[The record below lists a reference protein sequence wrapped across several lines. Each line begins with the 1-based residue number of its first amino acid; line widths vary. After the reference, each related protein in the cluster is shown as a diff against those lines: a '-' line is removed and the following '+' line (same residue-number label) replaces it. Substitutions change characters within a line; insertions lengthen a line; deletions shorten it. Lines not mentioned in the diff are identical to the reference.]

1 MRTVP
6 PALQSHLNGSVITTG
21 LLLQVTLENGEQY
34 GITSHDT
41 PITYEGLTYRI
52 GFDPSVI
59 ASSSDLSVDNGEAR
73 SLFTAL
79 LSQNQLLNGHLD
91 NATWKLYLI
100 NWQQPDEDNALLLD
114 AGDIG
119 EVKTKD
125 DSEYRAELLS
135 YAMRLKQNLGTSWSR
150 ACRATFGTPANG
162 QTGCGASAPLVS
174 GVVTDVDASDP
185 FRVFQGDIDTGAYSI
200 GRVVWTGGDNSGS
213 RLHKIEAASP
223 STVALF
229 EAMRFR
235 IKIGDTFTIRKDCN
249 KSPADCIQYKN
260 FVNYKGEPFI
270 PTGDGLE
277 SMTPSA
283 QVFGGLSGSQIQP

>member
-1 MRTVP
+1 MRMIP
-6 PALQSHLNGSVITTG
+6 PALQTHLDGSVTTTA
-21 LLLQVTLENGEQY
+21 LLLQVTLESGEHY
-34 GITSHDT
+34 GITSHDQ
-41 PITYEGLTYRI
+41 PITYDGLTYRI

-59 ASSSDLSVDNGEAR
+59 ASASDLSVDNGEAR
-73 SLFTAL
+73 ALLTAL
-79 LSQNQLLNGHLD
+79 INQNQLLNGHLD
-91 NATWKLYLI
+91 NAHWKLYLI
-100 NWQQPDEDNALLLD
+100 NWQQPDNDNALLLD

-119 EVKTKD
+119 EVKVKD

-150 ACRATFGTPANG
+150 TCRATFGTPAKG
-162 QTGCGASAPLVS
+162 QNGCGASAPFTS
-174 GVVTDVDASDP
+174 GTVIAVDHSDP
-185 FRVFQGDIDTGAYSI
+185 FRVFQGTINTAAYSI
-200 GRVVWTGGDNSGS
+200 GRVVWTGGDNKGS
-213 RLHKIEAASP
+213 RAHKIEAANP

-229 EAMRFR
+229 EAMRFP
-235 IKIGDTFTIRKDCN
+235 IKIGDTFNIRKDCN

-283 QVFGGLSGSQIQP
+283 QVFGGLSGSSIQP